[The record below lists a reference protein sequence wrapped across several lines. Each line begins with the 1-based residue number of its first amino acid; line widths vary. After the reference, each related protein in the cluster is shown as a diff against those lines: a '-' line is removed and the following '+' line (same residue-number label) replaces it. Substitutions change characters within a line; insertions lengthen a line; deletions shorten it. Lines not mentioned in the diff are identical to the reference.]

1 MSIAHYAVAAAMMAV
16 VLHAE
21 PARADDRP
29 KSVAALGE
37 CRKITDSSARLACY
51 DKATEVFEASINAK
65 DIVVIERAE
74 LRQKKKRGF
83 GLAFTEGTILG
94 NAAEPEAK
102 ELVAKVTGIAIAG
115 RFIQYT
121 LDSGAVWQTAEAL
134 FNQPQLNSTVTIK
147 RAALG
152 SFHMVFAK
160 VPAVTA
166 KRIR

>member
-1 MSIAHYAVAAAMMAV
+1 MSIAHYAVTAVTMAV
-16 VLHAE
+16 VLQAQ

-29 KSVAALGE
+29 KSVAALSE
-37 CRKITDSSARLACY
+37 CRKIADNSARLACY
-51 DKATEVFEASINAK
+51 DKATETFEASINAK
-65 DIVVIERAE
+65 DVVVIERAE

-102 ELVAKVTGIAIAG
+102 ELTAKITGIALVG
-115 RFIQYT
+115 PYIQYT
-121 LDSGAVWQTAEAL
+121 LDSGAVWQTSEAI
-134 FNQPQLNSTVTIK
+134 FNQPQLNSSVTIK
-147 RAALG
+147 RGALG

-160 VPAVTA
+160 VPSVIA